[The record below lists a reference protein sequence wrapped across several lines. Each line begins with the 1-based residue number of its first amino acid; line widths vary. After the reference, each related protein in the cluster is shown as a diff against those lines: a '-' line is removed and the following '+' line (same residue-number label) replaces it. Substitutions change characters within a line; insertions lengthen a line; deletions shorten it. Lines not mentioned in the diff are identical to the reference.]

1 MRGHLRAGVAVYN
14 AGEYHAAHDAWED
27 YWLDLERGTDDERLL
42 HGLIQFT
49 AVVHHAR
56 QRNWQG
62 VAGLVESASEYL
74 ADLPDEYRGI
84 DVAAVRSDLA
94 RFGADPER
102 IERAPAPPLVHQNEA
117 TTLWDLRLGP
127 AAIAARILAEE
138 YDRFDEGVL
147 ERATAYARED
157 LESGQGTSEFVT
169 FVMDFARDSDDR
181 DIIYQRLSEHVA
193 RRDRRASD
201 VASLFD

>member
-1 MRGHLRAGVAVYN
+1 MRDHLRAGVAVYN

-49 AVVHHAR
+49 AVVYHAR

-62 VAGLVESASEYL
+62 LAGLVESATEYL

-84 DVAAVRSDLA
+84 DVAVVRSALV

-102 IERAPAPPLVHQNEA
+102 IERGPPPRLVHEGEA
-117 TTLWDLRLGP
+117 ITPDDLRFGP
-127 AAIAARILAEE
+127 AAIAARIIAEE
-138 YDRFDEGVL
+138 HERYDEDVL
-147 ERATAYARED
+147 VRATDYARED
-157 LESGQGTSEFVT
+157 LDAGQGTSEFVT
-169 FVMDFARDSDDR
+169 FVMDFARVSDDQ
-181 DIIYQRLSEHVA
+181 DIVYQRLSDHVA

-201 VASLFD
+201 VAGLFD